1 MNWNYT
7 HFTSTKHKI
16 RPQIGEWKFQTISD
30 LTLHSQ
36 SPRWFH
42 LFHEKTRH
50 FSQSIIWTAPWL
62 SLSPRKTLT
71 SFFFYF
77 LCFVDEAFVS
87 VILDPQNWN
96 GHLRQAD
103 MNPKLF
109 LKVKLLFEK
118 SSAGVTESKI
128 RHLRNWNSNTILKTL
143 ERVERVPTKK
153 STCSNS

>member
-1 MNWNYT
+1 MKVSN
-7 HFTSTKHKI
+7 HI
-16 RPQIGEWKFQTISD
+16 RSNFA
-30 LTLHSQ
+30 SQ

-50 FSQSIIWTAPWL
+50 FSQPIIWTAPWL

-77 LCFVDEAFVS
+77 LCFVGEAFVS

-109 LKVKLLFEK
+109 FKVKPLFEK
-118 SSAGVTESKI
+118 SSAGVTENKI
-128 RHLRNWNSNTILKTL
+128 RHLRNWNSSTILKTL
-143 ERVERVPTKK
+143 ERVERVQLKNPHFVQIPNLKLDK
-153 STCSNS
+153 NENSNMSYLSLR